1 MLEKHIEQKFKK
13 AVENAGGICLKLD
26 PTTLV
31 GIPDRLAILPG
42 NHIAFIELKAPG
54 KQPRPIQVHRHNQL
68 RAIGCMVRILD
79 NPNDIESLIN
89 EIRSS

>member
-1 MLEKHIEQKFKK
+1 MREKDIEQKFKK
-13 AVENAGGICLKLD
+13 AIEAHGGICLKLD

-42 NHIAFIELKAPG
+42 NKLAFIELKAPG

-68 RAIGCMVRILD
+68 RAIGCMVRTLD
-79 NPNDIESLIN
+79 NPDDIESLIN
-89 EIRSS
+89 EIRAS

>member
-26 PTTLV
+26 PTTMV

-54 KQPRPIQVHRHNQL
+54 KHPRPIQTHRHNQL

-79 NPNDIESLIN
+79 NPDDIERLIH
-89 EIRSS
+89 EIRAS

>member
-13 AVENAGGICLKLD
+13 AVEATGGICLKLD
-26 PTTLV
+26 PTTMV

-68 RAIGCMVRILD
+68 RAIGCMIRTLD
-79 NPNDIESLIN
+79 NPDDIERLIH
-89 EIRSS
+89 EIRAS